1 MNKRARVID
10 DRERAVAELWRRGHL
25 SPGTIQIY
33 LQWVRRF
40 RAYCGK
46 RKLVEEEQL
55 SLAGVLQFTRAYR
68 GPRLKERRIAPG
80 SCDGARNA
88 LHAWACALRALGAP
102 LQPWRRSDTSPALP
116 PLLNEYCRY
125 RRAHNGVAESTL
137 LRDIETA
144 RGFLAQLRHRYKP
157 LDRATLADVDAF
169 VQKVAARVSKGTVVD
184 TCSSLRA
191 FLRFLQ
197 TTGRLPTDLARSVM
211 APRFRLSERPP
222 RTLPWGD
229 VKLILRS
236 IRRSEPPGK
245 RDFAILL
252 LLATYGLGAAEVL
265 GLRFEDLD
273 WQAGIL
279 RARRP
284 KTKVLIEL
292 PLLPAV
298 AQALTSYLRWERPPA
313 KSTPYLFLRKN
324 MPYEPMTSSAIR
336 YRIRHYA
343 RLAGISAKM
352 IGAHAFRHSHATR
365 QVDAGANLNLKVVS
379 DILGHRN
386 SSSTSVYIRVAL
398 RRLRAVAL
406 PVLR

>member
-1 MNKRARVID
+1 MDEQLVD
-10 DRERAVAELWRRGHL
+10 DRERAVVELWRRGHL
-25 SPGTIQIY
+25 SSGTIQVY
-33 LQWVRRF
+33 LQWFRRF

-46 RKLVEEEQL
+46 RKLAETEQL
-55 SLAGVLQFTRAYR
+55 SLVGVRQFTRAYA
-68 GPRLKERRIAPG
+68 GPRLMGRRIARS
-80 SCDGARNA
+80 SCDAARNA

-102 LQPWRRSDTSPALP
+102 LPPWRTRDTSPALL
-116 PLLNEYCRY
+116 PLLNEYCKY
-125 RRAHNGVAESTL
+125 RRAHNGVAERTL
-137 LRDIETA
+137 LRDVETA
-144 RGFLAQLRHRYKP
+144 QGFLAQLRRRGKP
-157 LDRATLADVDAF
+157 IERVTLADVDAF
-169 VQKVAARVSKGTVVD
+169 VQRVAARVSKGTVAD

-191 FLRFLQ
+191 FLRFLHA
-197 TTGRLPTDLARSVM
+197 TGRLAADLASSVM
-211 APRFRLSERPP
+211 APGFRLSERPP

-284 KTKVLIEL
+284 KTKILIEL

-298 AQALTSYLRWERPPA
+298 AEALTSYLRWERPPS
-313 KSTPYLFLRKN
+313 KSTPYLFLCKN

-343 RLAGISAKM
+343 RLAGISVKV

-365 QVDAGANLNLKVVS
+365 QVDAGANLKVVS
-379 DILGHRN
+379 EILGHR
-386 SSSTSVYIRVAL
+386 SCSSTSVYVRVAL

-406 PVLR
+406 PVPR